1 METPCVNV
9 CLLDAEFGLCVGC
22 GRTIDEIAS
31 WASMSDAERSAIMAA
46 LPARLES
53 FTKSESET
61 A

>member
-1 METPCVNV
+1 VNV
-9 CLLDAEFGLCVGC
+9 CLLDAELGLCVGC

-61 A
+61 T

>member
-9 CLLDAEFGLCVGC
+9 CLLDAELGLCVGC

-31 WASMSDAERSAIMAA
+31 WASMSDAERAAIMAA